1 MSRYSVSEFVQKTE
15 QQDLNQGIFE
25 LESDR
30 ILEINLNGMLWIKK
44 GAMIAYRGDM
54 KFTREG
60 VLEHGVGKM
69 LKRAFTGE
77 GTQLTKVEGRGK
89 LYLAD
94 AAKKITILK
103 LEPNLPI
110 CVNGNSVLTFES
122 SVKWDLQM
130 MKRIAGMLSG
140 GLFNM
145 HFSGEG
151 HIAITSHFDPLTLNV
166 QPGSPI
172 YTDPNAT
179 VAWSGN
185 LKPELKTDISLKTF
199 FGRGSGESL
208 QMRFDGSGF
217 VIVQPMEE
225 VYYAAHGQG

>member
-1 MSRYSVSEFVQKTE
+1 MSRYSISEFVTKTE

-25 LESDR
+25 MESDR
-30 ILEINLNGMLWIKK
+30 MLEINLDGMLWIKK

-60 VLEHGVGKM
+60 VLEHGVGKL
-69 LKRAFTGE
+69 LKRTLTGE
-77 GTQLTKVEGRGK
+77 GTRLTKVEGRGK

-94 AAKKITILK
+94 MAKKITILE
-103 LEPNLPI
+103 LEPSTPI
-110 CVNGNSVLTFES
+110 CVNGNSVLAFES
-122 SVKWDLQM
+122 SIGWDLQL
-130 MKRIAGMLSG
+130 MKRIAGMLAG

-145 HFSGEG
+145 AFSGAG
-151 HIAITSHFDPLTLNV
+151 HVAITSHFDPLTLRV
-166 QPGSPI
+166 KPGMPVF
-172 YTDPNAT
+172 TDPNAT

-208 QMRFDGSGF
+208 QMRFDGDGV
-217 VIVQPMEE
+217 VIVQPCEE
-225 VYYAAHGQG
+225 VYTTPTAG

>member
-15 QQDLNQGIFE
+15 QRDLNQGLFE

-30 ILEINLNGMLWIKK
+30 ILEINLDGMIWIKK

-60 VLEHGVGKM
+60 ILEHGVGKL
-69 LKRAFTGE
+69 LKKTFTGE
-77 GTQLTKVEGRGK
+77 GARLTKVEGRGK

-94 AAKKITILK
+94 AAKKITVLK
-103 LEPNLPI
+103 LDPNMPI

-122 SVKWDLQM
+122 SVKWDLQL
-130 MKRIAGMLSG
+130 MKRIAGILSG
-140 GLFNM
+140 GFFNM
-145 HFSGEG
+145 NFSGEG
-151 HIAITSHFDPLTLNV
+151 HIAVTSHFDPMTLIV
-166 QPGSPI
+166 KPGSPV

-179 VAWSGN
+179 VAWSAN
-185 LKPELKTDISLKTF
+185 LKPDLKTDISLKTF
-199 FGRGSGESL
+199 FGRGSGESF
-208 QMRFDGSGF
+208 QMRFDGDGF

-225 VYYAAHGQG
+225 VYYAASAG